1 MKIIGHRGA
10 KGLAPENTLAS
21 MQAALDN
28 NVDAI
33 EFDVRVTR
41 DNVPVINH
49 NPDIKPPGDVHG
61 TPLIVANSTLA
72 ELRVIKSDLATLDEV
87 FQFINQSVLLMV
99 EIKSDV
105 ALPPTVAVLQHYLE
119 QGYDPSKFWVGSK
132 DFKSL
137 QTLHKA
143 FPNLNYIII
152 EPWSGVRAGWR
163 ARRLG
168 ATRIAMNQRWL
179 WSGFISIVAKHNE
192 LYAYP
197 LNDPAKAARWAKS
210 GLAGVITD
218 YPDRFKS

>member
-41 DNVPVINH
+41 DNVPVVNH
-49 NPDIKPPGDVHG
+49 DAD
-61 TPLIVANSTLA
+61 IVAAGHAPLSIAGSTVA
-72 ELRVIKSDLATLDEV
+72 ELRAAKPDLATLDEV

-99 EIKSDV
+99 EIKSGA
-105 ALPPTVAVLQHYLE
+105 ALPPIVAVLQHYLE
-119 QGYDPSKFWVGSK
+119 QGYDPSKFWLGSK
-132 DFKSL
+132 DFRSL
-137 QTLHKA
+137 QTLHKS
-143 FPNLNYIII
+143 FPSLNYIVI

-168 ATRIAMNQRWL
+168 TNRIAMNQRWL
-179 WSGFISIVAKHNE
+179 WSGFISMVAKRNE

-197 LNDPAKAARWAKS
+197 LNDPVKAARWAQH

>member
-10 KGLAPENTLAS
+10 KGLAAENTLAS

-72 ELRVIKSDLATLDEV
+72 ELRVIKPDLTSLDEV
-87 FQFINQSVLLMV
+87 FQFINQSVLLIV
-99 EIKSDV
+99 EIKSGA
-105 ALPPTVAVLQHYLE
+105 ALPPIVAVLQHYLE
-119 QGYDPSKFWVGSK
+119 QGYDPSKFWLGSK
-132 DFKSL
+132 DFRSL
-137 QTLHKA
+137 QTLHKS
-143 FPNLNYIII
+143 FPSLNYIVI

-168 ATRIAMNQRWL
+168 TNRIAMNQRWL
-179 WSGFISIVAKHNE
+179 WSGFISMVAKRNE

-197 LNDPAKAARWAKS
+197 LNDPAKAAHWAKS